1 MPILETGYRI
11 SDLNA
16 IPTTGIECAQKNKI
30 ALDETYMLGY
40 ANTIYG
46 IKYNRNNYKIPLKSI
61 RDDIKG
67 YIGIESLVAPWSEQM
82 KFWHGLWNDTANKNR
97 SYVYEWSEEEAN
109 HPHYMP
115 EKFADLENS
124 YYIIRNAP
132 FPYETGDNNNRGE
145 RGEIIPE
152 VNIEGDNIIS
162 TNKPLAAGDPYPESN
177 KLVLKSYVD
186 ERLASKRLVDVK
198 TEFWVRDYDCSY
210 VIRANELIEAT
221 KNIAPDEP
229 LVIKIHYPDK
239 FEDRVKNNN
248 LEFSLLVEGI
258 ETESGANIYKPAI
271 ENLVEWELYD
281 SDNKR
286 LNICW
291 LNKTDEDEIIIP
303 NLHEER
309 LYDNARYIIFN
320 FKTVTDS
327 VENFDKIE
335 IVDGKAEKTGE
346 YTKASY
352 SVYAACEN
360 MLYRNRAVTTINDK
374 IVEHLHIISSDDSI
388 IIDEKFESGTLI
400 TDLKTK
406 PIDISITSPNDSI
419 IINTI
424 KDGNN
429 YSFELDIEKSPE
441 IEILSSSSISVKEQH
456 INNTKY
462 YTIETRPSLI
472 KSNDSIL
479 TIIPTKENGWDFFVN
494 LEPADDSIIIDKN
507 GEDGWLIKATQKETV
522 IKAGE
527 NISVEKDSEGYII
540 SGTGSGTNIVET
552 KQLVELPDIINFKE
566 VRDKEYKLDTL
577 KAIQCNTADLKT
589 NNVVTTKI
597 YFNTA
602 GFTEDVQLESN
613 VEWAMSNNGSPSF
626 KPNRLYCI
634 SITALPNFINA
645 ESSHKIIARIEW
657 FLYL

>member
-162 TNKPLAAGDPYPESN
+162 TNKPLAAGDPYPDSN

-221 KNIAPDEP
+221 KNMTSDEP
-229 LVIKIHYPDK
+229 LIIKIHYPDK

-286 LNICW
+286 LNICRG
-291 LNKTDEDEIIIP
+291 L
-303 NLHEER
+303 LVR
-309 LYDNARYIIFN
+309 GFN
-320 FKTVTDS
+320 
-327 VENFDKIE
+327 
-335 IVDGKAEKTGE
+335 
-346 YTKASY
+346 
-352 SVYAACEN
+352 
-360 MLYRNRAVTTINDK
+360 
-374 IVEHLHIISSDDSI
+374 
-388 IIDEKFESGTLI
+388 I
-400 TDLKTK
+400 THN
-406 PIDISITSPNDSI
+406 P
-419 IINTI
+419 
-424 KDGNN
+424 
-429 YSFELDIEKSPE
+429 
-441 IEILSSSSISVKEQH
+441 
-456 INNTKY
+456 
-462 YTIETRPSLI
+462 
-472 KSNDSIL
+472 
-479 TIIPTKENGWDFFVN
+479 
-494 LEPADDSIIIDKN
+494 
-507 GEDGWLIKATQKETV
+507 
-522 IKAGE
+522 
-527 NISVEKDSEGYII
+527 
-540 SGTGSGTNIVET
+540 
-552 KQLVELPDIINFKE
+552 
-566 VRDKEYKLDTL
+566 
-577 KAIQCNTADLKT
+577 
-589 NNVVTTKI
+589 
-597 YFNTA
+597 
-602 GFTEDVQLESN
+602 
-613 VEWAMSNNGSPSF
+613 
-626 KPNRLYCI
+626 
-634 SITALPNFINA
+634 
-645 ESSHKIIARIEW
+645 
-657 FLYL
+657 